1 MNLDFLNPNVNQP
14 VLVDPYQKLQEIIT
28 GINSQPLPGAKPMGT
43 LEHILTAIAQAS
55 AVAASNDPGTVL
67 SGQLKAKA
75 DERNAATQAIQNRQ
89 NLVNQ
94 ATLQAG
100 FQQAEGMAREQ
111 SEVRKEGRL
120 FKQEVAKEQR
130 GINLFKQQKQT
141 EADIQLASNKSLLEQ
156 AEAFEAT
163 HEEAR
168 NRRKLNAAIIDL
180 LPAKYQGAA
189 RWEAEAKTLVP
200 NADPGMLRRI
210 AEKEAGIVQESLT
223 ESEKILK
230 LAVTRAQFDEA
241 KKQRDLS
248 EAKVK
253 ADIKESGQR
262 GQAALIGAN
271 AAMLSAKNQTYNNT
285 MQNWATKQ
293 KLDVMETQ
301 FYKTPT
307 GEIVSLD
314 EVNKLPVNGGK
325 YTSIALP
332 PAENIA
338 EQQRR
343 ILQINTAVGQT
354 KQQTDI
360 INKKLEQGDQLA
372 NQIKEDLKTKTP
384 EQVKQQIL
392 NSNLPQSEKDRAMEI
407 LGIKPTASST
417 FTKESITEGT
427 PFMETRMGRG
437 ISAIGERFDKAG
449 TVGYLRTRL
458 QAAQESMKRAKTP
471 EQKNTVQE
479 IINDIQ
485 SRLNYALTQF

>member
-14 VLVDPYQKLQEIIT
+14 QQADPYARLQEMIA
-28 GINSQPLPGAKPMGT
+28 GINNQPLTGAKPMGT
-43 LEHILTAIAQAS
+43 LERILTAIAQAS
-55 AVAASNDPGTVL
+55 AVAASNDPGAVL
-67 SGQLKAKA
+67 QGQLKAKA

-100 FQQAEGMAREQ
+100 FQRAEGMAREQ

-156 AEAFEAT
+156 NEAFESAN
-163 HEEAR
+163 EAAR
-168 NRRKLNAAIIDL
+168 NRRKQNAAVIDL
-180 LPAKYQGAA
+180 LPQKYKDAALWESNAKA
-189 RWEAEAKTLVP
+189 LVP
-200 NADPGMLRRI
+200 NADPTTLQSVVSKKSGI
-210 AEKEAGIVQESLT
+210 DPTPITTKEQELIV
-223 ESEKILK
+223 
-230 LAVTRAQFDEA
+230 AVNKAIFDEA
-241 KKQRDLS
+241 KEQRDLS
-248 EAKVK
+248 EAKVR

-271 AAMLSAKNQTYNNT
+271 AAMISAKNASYNNT

-293 KLDVMETQ
+293 KLDIMETQ
-301 FYKTPT
+301 FYKTP
-307 GEIVSLD
+307 GGAIISLE
-314 EVNKLPVNGGK
+314 EVNKLPINEK
-325 YTSIALP
+325 YTTIALP
-332 PAENIA
+332 AAENIA

-360 INKKLEQGDQLA
+360 INKKLEQGDQLT

-392 NSNLPQSEKDRAMEI
+392 NSDLPQSEKNRAIEI

-417 FTKESITEGT
+417 FTEESVTST
-427 PFMETRMGRG
+427 PFMESRIGKG

-471 EQKNTVQE
+471 EQKNTVQK